1 MVDIRDELRN
11 ALFLPEESNAT
22 DNLEGALIDIKRFR
36 ELGIPT
42 DQVCIDTIERV
53 IRRLTRAE
61 QVLNRVD

>member
-1 MVDIRDELRN
+1 MADIRDEIRA
-11 ALFLPEESNAT
+11 ALFLPDESNAT

-42 DQVCIDTIERV
+42 DQVCIRTIERV
-53 IRRLTRAE
+53 IRQLTRAE

>member
-11 ALFLPEESNAT
+11 ALFLPEAKHARY
-22 DNLEGALIDIKRFR
+22 NLEGALHDIKRFR

-53 IRRLTRAE
+53 IKQLALADK
-61 QVLNRVD
+61 VLDPGG